1 MLRARS
7 TSTTRKLV
15 LRFVLDNLDYR
26 KRSLYLQEIINMG
39 KKEECWRK
47 ALLTFFDTPYK
58 IASTQDQT
66 LN

>member
-7 TSTTRKLV
+7 TPTTKKLV

-39 KKEECWRK
+39 KKEDCWRK
-47 ALLTFFDTPYK
+47 ALVAYFDTPYK
-58 IASTQDQT
+58 STSVQDYV